1 LSTTPELGP
10 AGTAAQPATIAP
22 PHRSPGH
29 ARRHLGPLV
38 RQVLAGIHR
47 PARGP
52 LDTLFASLQPA
63 SHVSRLGR
71 RELFQWAGQDIFVSA
86 SIRKQFAEQVPL
98 TRVELYPTAD
108 HQLTTAAETD
118 RDAFLEHELNLR

>member
-1 LSTTPELGP
+1 MTSPQRCSRPTWLSCGSS
-10 AGTAAQPATIAP
+10 GRRAA
-22 PHRSPGH
+22 RY
-29 ARRHLGPLV
+29 
-38 RQVLAGIHR
+38 
-47 PARGP
+47 
-52 LDTLFASLQPA
+52 DTLFASLQPV

-86 SIRKQFAEQVPL
+86 SVRKQFAEQAPL
-98 TRVELYPTAD
+98 ARVELYPAAD